1 MENSVDTLPAPPSAK
16 IILKLI
22 RERKIMKFEDIK
34 AETGLSKRALL
45 YAIKTLRELD
55 LIETQVCMG
64 DTRRRFYCIKLR

>member
-1 MENSVDTLPAPPSAK
+1 MEYSVDTLSIPPSARTL
-16 IILKLI
+16 LKLI
-22 RERKIMKFEDIK
+22 RERRIMKFEEIK
-34 AETGLSKRALL
+34 AETSLSKRALL